1 MKTIRELLLANRA
14 WSQEMRER
22 NRDYFTR
29 QIAGQKPEVLWIG
42 CSDSR
47 VSPEQITQTRPGELF
62 IHRNI
67 ANIVHPEDEN
77 LLAVLQFALETLE
90 VPHIVVCGHH
100 GCGGIEATLKGGT
113 RGPID
118 SWLGGARDVQEAHR
132 PELAAIED
140 FDERVNRM
148 VELNVRDQ
156 LIRLGRLDIV
166 QRAFARN
173 QELTLHGW
181 VYDLRD
187 GIVSELLEISSP
199 LELDRVTLP
208 GKVISIDNEA
218 SERIAAVGR

>member
-67 ANIVHPEDEN
+67 ANIVHPQDEN

-90 VPHIVVCGHH
+90 VPHIVLCGHH
-100 GCGGIEATLKGGT
+100 GCGGIMATLQGGT
-113 RGPID
+113 SGPID
-118 SWLGGARDVQEAHR
+118 SWLGGARDVEAAHR
-132 PELAAIED
+132 PELAGIED

-156 LIRLGRLDIV
+156 LIRLGRLDLV
-166 QRAFARN
+166 QQAFARG

-187 GIVSELLEISSP
+187 GIVSELLEIASP
-199 LELDRVTLP
+199 EELERVTLP
-208 GKVISIDNEA
+208 GKVISIDNGAKERAVA
-218 SERIAAVGR
+218 SGR